1 MSTLYGEPL
10 LFKSKYV
17 CNRSGSIQAPSST
30 TKVKDGHEWA
40 E

>member
-1 MSTLYGEPL
+1 MMSTLYGEPL

-30 TKVKDGHEWA
+30 MKVEDGVQYN
-40 E
+40 